1 MGARNTPDQAR
12 AYSAAL
18 RERRAKAGLVRKD
31 VWIHPDDWPAI
42 KAAIDRRTKARERGA
57 KKQPL

>member
-1 MGARNTPDQAR
+1 MGIRNTPEQAK

-31 VWIHPDDWPAI
+31 VYIHPDDWPAI
-42 KAAIDRRTKARERGA
+42 KAVIERKAKARERG
-57 KKQPL
+57 KK